1 MKKLI
6 TFLTVVALTASL
18 AIGVTTA
25 YLTDE
30 DEDVNVMT
38 LGNVYIDQ
46 IEQERAGDQLV
57 DFEDNKPLYPA
68 VYPDDYDFSNPTVDT
83 DWENC
88 KMWDDQIK
96 NAHDKIVTVKN
107 TGKSDSYVRTWFAFE
122 NGKAPVQRNINNTD
136 WTWSGVIEDVTIAGT
151 VYDLYVATYNNI
163 LKPGETTPPSLLQ
176 VALDKKAT
184 NEDVSMYGDTYEIL
198 VYSQA
203 VQVEGFNDENH
214 ALNTAFGEIITDPK
228 AKNNPWTGVTG
239 VAGSTGTLKNT
250 LGAGGSITVG
260 SDINITNADEAAKN
274 AISTDTVVN
283 FGDSVVTL
291 DIPDADASTSNW
303 VGINV
308 DGGEVVFN
316 GTTGGIKTAANS
328 ELYAVVIRNDAD
340 LTINGGEYIGG
351 TSAISVT
358 EGTVTINGGYFACQ
372 TDNSNYVI
380 NCIDAA
386 YRAGTAQVIIKG
398 GSFLNFNPADNAAEG
413 AGTNFVADG
422 YKVVESTVEGGT
434 LYTVVAE

>member
-1 MKKLI
+1 MKKII

-46 IEQERAGDQLV
+46 IEQERDDSNQLV
-57 DFEDNKPLYPA
+57 DFEDNQPLYPA
-68 VYPDDYDFSNPTVDT
+68 VYPDGYDFENPTVDT
-83 DWENC
+83 EWENA
-88 KMWDDQIK
+88 KLWDETIK
-96 NAHDKIVTVKN
+96 NAHDKIVTVEN

-122 NGKAPVQRNINNTD
+122 NGTAPVHINLNDTD
-136 WTWSGVIEDVTIAGT
+136 WTWSEVIEDVTIAGT
-151 VYDLYVATYNNI
+151 VYDLYVATYNGV

-176 VALDKKAT
+176 VALDKSAT
-184 NEDVSMYGDTYEIL
+184 NEDVAAYGDTYEIL

-203 VQVEGFNDENH
+203 VQVEGFKDDDH
-214 ALNTAFGEIITDPK
+214 ALDTAFGTKDAEH
-228 AKNNPWTGVTG
+228 NPWTGVTG

-250 LGAGGSITVG
+250 LGAGGNITVG
-260 SDINITNADEAAKN
+260 SDINITSADEAAKN
-274 AISTDTVVN
+274 AITTDTVVN

-291 DIPDADASTSNW
+291 DIPDADSSTSNW

-308 DGGEVVFN
+308 NGGEVVFN
-316 GTTGGIKTAANS
+316 GTTGGIKTADNA
-328 ELYAVVIRNDAD
+328 ELYAVVVRDGAD

-351 TSAISVT
+351 TSAVSVT
-358 EGTVTINGGYFACQ
+358 EGTVTINGGYFASQ
-372 TDNSNYVI
+372 AATANYLI

-386 YRAGTAQVIIKG
+386 YRDGTAKVIIKG
-398 GSFLNFNPADNAAEG
+398 GSFLNWNPADNASEG
-413 AGTNFVADG
+413 ADTNFVADG
-422 YKVVESTVEGGT
+422 YKVVVSTVEGGT